1 MRHLREMI
9 DGLKG
14 ENQRLKSSFEKLKRK
29 VKSYK
34 EEKGAE
40 EATAKVEQSVE
51 KIVKT
56 TNSVHTN
63 TVTTESQLAKPKI
76 NLKIVTP
83 GPKASNLQMSA

>member
-1 MRHLREMI
+1 MREMI
-9 DGLKG
+9 EGLKG

-40 EATAKVEQSVE
+40 EATEKVEQSVE
-51 KIVKT
+51 KMVKT

-76 NLKIVTP
+76 NLKIATP

>member
-9 DGLKG
+9 EGLKG

-34 EEKGAE
+34 EEKGGE
-40 EATAKVEQSVE
+40 EATAKVEKSLE
-51 KIVKT
+51 KMVKT

-63 TVTTESQLAKPKI
+63 TVTAESQLAKPKI

-83 GPKASNLQMSA
+83 GPKASNLQTSA

>member
-9 DGLKG
+9 EGLKG

-40 EATAKVEQSVE
+40 EATAKVEKSLE
-51 KIVKT
+51 KMVKT

-63 TVTTESQLAKPKI
+63 TVSADSQLAKPKI
-76 NLKIVTP
+76 NLKIATI

>member
-9 DGLKG
+9 EGLKG

-40 EATAKVEQSVE
+40 EAYAKVEQSVE